1 MYPALRIK
9 VTTYRIWRKPSGI
22 LNVKSVRL
30 KMSPED
36 KEYLRA
42 LYAGFKS
49 VTGADVEECF
59 RFADAMI
66 EQLEPREEG
75 IVKARKKRVPII

>member
-1 MYPALRIK
+1 
-9 VTTYRIWRKPSGI
+9 
-22 LNVKSVRL
+22 
-30 KMSPED
+30 MSPED

-59 RFADAMI
+59 RFADAMM
-66 EQLEPREEG
+66 EQLEPKEETG
-75 IVKARKKRVPII
+75 IVKARKKRGAV